1 MFACQNLHFWVTL
14 SRMKASPVPR
24 FALYGE
30 TASTAVEMLHVEEV
44 RSRSHRYQWE
54 IDPHLH
60 QGLFQVL
67 WIHAGEARTRLDERS
82 AVVLGPAAIL
92 VPPGVVHGFRFAP
105 EVDGFV
111 LTLSSRF
118 MVEGDAAIVGD
129 AFTALFASPTILG
142 LEAGGEGA
150 SRLDALFR
158 SLAAEAAEPGGDGS
172 PVPAWLARAILW
184 RLARERAAQAEAGPG
199 EPGGRSHRALFTRFL
214 VALEEH
220 FLEHWSVAR
229 YADRLGVSPA
239 TLNRL
244 VRQQSGRSALELVHD
259 RLLREACR
267 RLIYVAAPVAN
278 LALELGFEDPA
289 YFSRFFKRRTGMSP
303 HRWRRQGAT
312 AGMTPPDPER

>member
-1 MFACQNLHFWVTL
+1 
-14 SRMKASPVPR
+14 MKVSPVPR

-30 TASTAVEMLHVEEV
+30 TASPAVDMLHVEEV
-44 RSRSHRYQWE
+44 RLRSHRYQWE

-82 AVVLGPAAIL
+82 VVVLGPAAIL

-111 LTLSSRF
+111 LTLSGRF
-118 MVEGDAAIVGD
+118 MVEGDAGLTGD
-129 AFTALFASPTILG
+129 AFAALFASPTVLG
-142 LEAGGEGA
+142 MEAGGEGA
-150 SRLDALFR
+150 SRLDALFH
-158 SLAAEAAEPGGDGS
+158 SLAAEVSEPGGDGS

-184 RLARERAAQAEAGPG
+184 RLARERAVQEQAGLGEAA
-199 EPGGRSHRALFTRFL
+199 GRGHRALFTRFL
-214 VALEEH
+214 LAVEEH

-239 TLNRL
+239 RLNRL
-244 VRQQSGRSALELVHD
+244 VREQSGRSALALVHD

-267 RLIYVAAPVAN
+267 RLVYVAAPVAN

-289 YFSRFFKRRTGMSP
+289 YFSRFFKRRMGMSP
-303 HRWRRQGAT
+303 HRWRRQSMAAVPASRDG
-312 AGMTPPDPER
+312 DR

>member
-1 MFACQNLHFWVTL
+1 
-14 SRMKASPVPR
+14 MKVSPVPR

-30 TASTAVEMLHVEEV
+30 TASAAVDMLHVEEV
-44 RSRSHRYQWE
+44 RLRSHRHQWE

-67 WIHAGEARTRLDERS
+67 WIHSGEARTRLDEHS

-111 LTLSSRF
+111 LTVSGRF
-118 MVEGDAAIVGD
+118 MVEGDGGLTGD
-129 AFTALFASPTILG
+129 AFAALFASSTVVG

-158 SLAAEAAEPGGDGS
+158 ALATEVSEPGGDGS

-184 RLARERAAQAEAGPG
+184 RLARERAAQERAGPG
-199 EPGGRSHRALFTRFL
+199 EAGGCGHRALFTRFL
-214 VALEEH
+214 VILEEH
-220 FLEHWSVAR
+220 FVEHWSVAR
-229 YADRLGVSPA
+229 YAGRLGVSPA
-239 TLNRL
+239 RLNRL
-244 VRQQSGRSALELVHD
+244 VRQQSGRSALEMVHD

-267 RLIYVAAPVAN
+267 RLVYVAAPVAN

-289 YFSRFFKRRTGMSP
+289 YFSRFFKRRMGMSP
-303 HRWRRQGAT
+303 HRWRRQSMA
-312 AGMTPPDPER
+312 AGLAPPDRDR

>member
-1 MFACQNLHFWVTL
+1 
-14 SRMKASPVPR
+14 MKAYPVPR

-30 TASTAVEMLHVEEV
+30 TTSAAVEMLHVEEV
-44 RSRSHRYQWE
+44 RLRSHRHQWE

-67 WIHAGEARTRLDERS
+67 WIHAGEAHTRLDER
-82 AVVLGPAAIL
+82 AMVVHGPAAIL

-111 LTLSSRF
+111 LTLSGRF
-118 MVEGDAAIVGD
+118 MVEGDAGLAGE
-129 AFTALFASPTILG
+129 AFAALFASPAVLG
-142 LEAGGEGA
+142 LQPGGEGA
-150 SRLDALFR
+150 ARLDALFR
-158 SLAAEAAEPGGDGS
+158 CLAAEAAEPGGDGS
-172 PVPAWLARAILW
+172 PAPAWLARAILW
-184 RLARERAAQAEAGPG
+184 RLARERASQAEAGPG
-199 EPGGRSHRALFTRFL
+199 EAGRHGHRALFTRFL

-239 TLNRL
+239 SLNRL
-244 VRQQSGRSALELVHD
+244 VRQQSGRSALEMVHD

-267 RLIYVAAPVAN
+267 RLIYVAAPVAS

-289 YFSRFFKRRTGMSP
+289 YFSRFFKRRMGMSP
-303 HRWRRQGAT
+303 HRWRRQGIT
-312 AGMTPPDPER
+312 AAAPPQDRQR